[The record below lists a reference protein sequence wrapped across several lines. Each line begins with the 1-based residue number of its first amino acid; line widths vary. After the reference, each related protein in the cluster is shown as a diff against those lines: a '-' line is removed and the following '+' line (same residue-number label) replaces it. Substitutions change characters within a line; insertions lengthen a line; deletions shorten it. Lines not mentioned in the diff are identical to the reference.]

1 MVLARLRNGLKS
13 YPKAITNEVKLP
25 TPLPGP
31 QTQFYNSDADI
42 VLFGGAA
49 GSGKSLVSLLDAAKS
64 DLLSTPG
71 YSAVFF
77 RTTYSQI
84 RNEGG
89 LWDEASKWYPIA
101 GATPIESRLEW
112 RFPQGSTIRFAH
124 LQHEKN
130 VYDWQGA
137 QIPRLYFDELTHFTK
152 KKFFYLLSRCRTTI
166 GIKPQVRATCNPD
179 ADSWVAELVEWWIDE
194 EGYPIPERSGKVR
207 WFVNVNDKLHWAD
220 TAEELRSLYPDIQ
233 PKSFTFIPA
242 KIQDNPI
249 LLEKDP
255 GYLANLHA
263 QHPVDM
269 ARLLLGNW
277 RIKFE
282 SGKVFNRNWFEIVDY
297 VPPGGM
303 DVRFWDL
310 AATERDVIRAK
321 DPCYTAGV
329 KMRKVGDIYYILDM
343 KAEQMGPGDIDN
355 LIWVTAIE
363 DGYNCSVRWEME
375 GGSAGIR
382 DAAHLSNLLAQFDAQ
397 GVRPQ
402 GDKITR
408 AKPWATAARMGKVKL
423 LAGDWNNRFLSW
435 CQSFPASGK
444 DCVDATSGAYAVL
457 SDPAYNWL
465 DNLLH

>member
-1 MVLARLRNGLKS
+1 M
-13 YPKAITNEVKLP
+13 EVIA
-25 TPLPGP
+25 P
-31 QTQFYNSDADI
+31 QQGKQLDFLSSPADI
-42 VLFGGAA
+42 SIYGGSA
-49 GSGKSLVSLLDAAKS
+49 GSGKSFAMLLDPLRGIN
-64 DLLSTPG
+64 DPNFTG
-71 YSAVFF
+71 VIF
-77 RTTYSQI
+77 RKNYPQL
-84 RNEGG
+84 RVPGG
-89 LWDEASKWYPIA
+89 LIQISHSIYPLLGGVYNSSMSEWVFPS
-101 GATPIESRLEW
+101 GARIVFR
-112 RFPQGSTIRFAH
+112 H
-124 LQHEKN
+124 LQHDN
-130 VYDWQGA
+130 THFNYQGA
-137 QIPRLYFDELTHFTK
+137 QFTFIGFDELTHFTK
-152 KKFFYLLSRCRTTI
+152 ESWVYLLSRNR
-166 GIKPQVRATCNPD
+166 GVSGFRPWMRGTCNPD
-179 ADSWVAELVEWWIDE
+179 AESWLLSWIDWWIDE
-194 EGYPIPERSGKVR
+194 EGYPIPDRSGVVR
-207 WFVNVNDKLHWAD
+207 HFVNINDKLIWAD
-220 TAEELRSLYPDIQ
+220 TSDELRSHYPCIE

-282 SGKVFNRNWFEIVDY
+282 SGKVFDRQWFEIVNY
-297 VPPGGM
+297 VPDGS

-310 AATERDVIRAK
+310 AATERDVVRAK
-321 DPCYTAGV
+321 EPCYTAGV
-329 KMRKVGDIYYILDM
+329 KMRRVGNVYYILDLI
-343 KAEQMGPGDIDN
+343 AEQMGPGDIDN

-363 DGYNCSVRWEME
+363 DGHACAVRWEME

-382 DAAHLSNLLAQFDAQ
+382 DAAHLSNLLNQFDAQ

-408 AKPWATAARMGKVKL
+408 AKPWATSAKMGRVKL

-457 SDPAYNWL
+457 SDSSFNWL
-465 DNLLH
+465 DALVG

>member
-1 MVLARLRNGLKS
+1 MVLTRLRRGLNN
-13 YPKAITNEVKLP
+13 YPKTIISEVGLP
-25 TPLPGP
+25 SPLPGP
-31 QTQFYNSDADI
+31 QTQFYQCNADI
-42 VLFGGAA
+42 ALFGGAA
-49 GSGKSLVSLLDAAKS
+49 GSGKSFVSLVDAARQ
-64 DLLSTPG
+64 DLLNISG

-77 RTTYSQI
+77 RRTYPMI

-89 LWDEASKWYPIA
+89 LWDESSKWYPTV
-101 GATPIESRLEW
+101 GATPIESRVEW
-112 RFPQGSTIRFAH
+112 RFPQGGTVRFAH

-152 KKFFYLLSRCRTTI
+152 KQFFYLLSRCRTTI

-179 ADSWVAELVEWWIDE
+179 ADSWVAELVQWWIDE
-194 EGYPIPERSGKVR
+194 EGYPIPDRSGVVR
-207 WFVNVNDKLHWAD
+207 YFVNINDKLIWGG
-220 TAEELRSLYPDIQ
+220 TAEELRSHYPGIE

-282 SGKVFNRNWFEIVDY
+282 SGKVFNRQWFEIVNY
-297 VPPGGM
+297 VPDGS

-310 AATERDVIRAK
+310 AATERDVVRAK
-321 DPCYTAGV
+321 EPCYTAGV
-329 KMRKVGDIYYILDM
+329 KMRRVGEIYYILDL

-355 LIWVTAIE
+355 LIWTTAIE
-363 DGYNCSVRWEME
+363 DGHACAVRWEME

-382 DAAHLSNLLAQFDAQ
+382 DAAHLSNLLNQFDAQ

-408 AKPWATAARMGKVKL
+408 AKPWATSAKMGRVKL
-423 LAGDWNNRFLSW
+423 LTGDWNNRFLSW

-457 SDPAYNWL
+457 ADSSFNWL
-465 DNLLH
+465 DALVE